1 MLVPHAF
8 ATHFARTVEL
18 FRDPKDKTGQ
28 KAQFRAL
35 LVLLKQD
42 AVTLKRDGGSVTVNG
57 TAVDGAAFEP
67 LRRQLERHDVSELT
81 IPADPPPDQLFEVLK
96 ALAGE
101 PGAPGYADLPTRL
114 RARGAERITVAMAR
128 LFEPEPPAP
137 AVTIERT
144 EDPGAPAP
152 EAAPALD
159 LGVDGILHGES
170 MSDVP
175 SASLVEMPEVSHEVP
190 APPSAAQGGAAK
202 QEEREPGP
210 DMTPLLISNQSP
222 DALVAEL
229 ERHPGVVNAGDVLAR
244 VARHIDMALRAN
256 KLEQALSLMAGVLRC
271 EQRAPEASRRQY
283 GIALKRMFTRGLL
296 EGVSHLVQQT
306 GFQADAVAV
315 LQRAGAD
322 GVEVLLDQLVASPS
336 VEERSGVFAALTNMT
351 EGLEQVVHLLGHHQ
365 WYVVRN
371 VAELV
376 GELGLEEAVPQLAKQ
391 LDHEDV
397 RVRKSVALALAKVGS
412 RGAAEPL
419 RRALK
424 DESREVR
431 MHAALGVGG
440 RKASALAMPLVVAL
454 EEEEDEEVERE
465 LILALGRIGSPDAV
479 QALIKFAQ
487 PSGKLFGRKPSGLR
501 LAAVEALRLTA
512 SPAAIG
518 TLQGLAEDGDKQV
531 RGAAV
536 VALTQMK
543 KQK

>member
-35 LVLLKQD
+35 LVLLKHD
-42 AVTLKRDGGSVTVNG
+42 AVTLKSDGGTVTVNG
-57 TAVDGAAFEP
+57 TTVDGAAFEP
-67 LRRQLERHDVSELT
+67 LRRQLERHSVGELT
-81 IPADPPPDQLFEVLK
+81 IPANPPPDQLFELLK

-101 PGAPGYADLPTRL
+101 PGAPGYADFPTRL

-128 LFEPEPPAP
+128 LFEAEPP
-137 AVTIERT
+137 
-144 EDPGAPAP
+144 P

-159 LGVDGILHGES
+159 LGVEGILHGES

-175 SASLVEMPEVSHEVP
+175 SASLVEMPQVSHEVP
-190 APPSAAQGGAAK
+190 APPEPADAAAAQKA
-202 QEEREPGP
+202 EREPGP
-210 DMTPLLISNQSP
+210 DMTPLLVSNQSA

-229 ERHPGVVNAGDVLAR
+229 QRNPQVVNAGEVLTR
-244 VARHIDMALRAN
+244 LARHIDTALRAN
-256 KLEQALSLMAGVLRC
+256 KLEQALKLMAGVLRC
-271 EQRAPEASRRQY
+271 EQAVPESSRRQY
-283 GIALKRMFTRGLL
+283 GIALKRMFTRSLL
-296 EGVSHLVQQT
+296 EGVSHLVLMS
-306 GFQADAVAV
+306 GFQADAIAV

-336 VEERSGVFAALTNMT
+336 LEERSGVFAALTNMT
-351 EGLEQVVHLLGHHQ
+351 EGLEQVIHLLGHHQ

-376 GELGLEEAVPQLAKQ
+376 GELGLEDAVPQLAKQ
-391 LDHEDV
+391 LEHEDE

-424 DESREVR
+424 DKSREVR

-454 EEEEDEEVERE
+454 EEEDDEEVERE

-487 PSGKLFGRKPSGLR
+487 PSGKLFGRKPSSLR
-501 LAAVEALRLTA
+501 LAAVEALRLAAT
-512 SPAAIG
+512 PAAIG
-518 TLQGLAEDGDKQV
+518 TLQGLSEDGDKQV

-536 VALTQMK
+536 VALAQMK

>member
-28 KAQFRAL
+28 KVQFRAL

-42 AVTLKRDGGSVTVNG
+42 AVTLKRDGGTVTVNG
-57 TAVDGAAFEP
+57 TAVDGAAFDP
-67 LRRQLERHDVSELT
+67 LRRQLERHSVGELT
-81 IPADPPPDQLFEVLK
+81 IPANPPPDQLFELLK
-96 ALAGE
+96 VLAGE
-101 PGAPGYADLPTRL
+101 PGEADLPTRL
-114 RARGAERITVAMAR
+114 RASGAERITVAMAP
-128 LFEPEPPAP
+128 LF
-137 AVTIERT
+137 
-144 EDPGAPAP
+144 DSGAPLT
-152 EAAPALD
+152 EAGPVLD
-159 LGVDGILHGES
+159 LGVDGILHGELT
-170 MSDVP
+170 SDVQ
-175 SASLVEMPEVSHEVP
+175 SASLVEMPEVSHEAP
-190 APPSAAQGGAAK
+190 APADAAAAQKG
-202 QEEREPGP
+202 EREPGP
-210 DMTPLLISNQSP
+210 DMTPLLISNQSA

-229 ERHPGVVNAGDVLAR
+229 QRNPQVVNAGEVLAR
-244 VARHIDMALRAN
+244 LARHIDTALRAN
-256 KLEQALSLMAGVLRC
+256 KLEQALKLMGGVLRC
-271 EQRAPEASRRQY
+271 EQAVPEGNRRQY
-283 GIALKRMFTRGLL
+283 GIALKRMFTRSLL
-296 EGVSHLVQQT
+296 EGVSHLVLMS
-306 GFQADAVAV
+306 GFQADAIAV

-336 VEERSGVFAALTNMT
+336 LEERSGVFAALTNMT
-351 EGLEQVVHLLGHHQ
+351 EGLEQVIHLLDHHQ

-376 GELGLEEAVPQLAKQ
+376 GELGLEDAVPQLAKQ
-391 LDHEDV
+391 LEHEDV

-431 MHAALGVGG
+431 ISAALGVGG

-487 PSGKLFGRKPSGLR
+487 PSGRLFGRKPSSLR
-501 LAAVEALRLTA
+501 LAAVEALRLAAT
-512 SPAAIG
+512 PAAIG
-518 TLQGLAEDGDKQV
+518 TLQGLSDDGDKQV
-531 RGAAV
+531 RGAAL
-536 VALTQMK
+536 VALAQMK
-543 KQK
+543 KNKE